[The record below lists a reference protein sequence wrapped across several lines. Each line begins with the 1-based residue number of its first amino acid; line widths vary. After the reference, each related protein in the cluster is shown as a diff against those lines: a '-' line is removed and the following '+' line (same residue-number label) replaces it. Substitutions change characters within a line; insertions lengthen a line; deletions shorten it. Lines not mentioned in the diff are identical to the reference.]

1 MVHGPF
7 SQQCLLDLL
16 RDNTT
21 RPIVSF
27 AMRARSP
34 LFDVAPF
41 TTMGRLVG
49 ANEAELFAVGPS
61 GGIAMQARA
70 VLG

>member
-1 MVHGPF
+1 
-7 SQQCLLDLL
+7 
-16 RDNTT
+16 
-21 RPIVSF
+21 
-27 AMRARSP
+27 MRARSP